1 MRAPKRYRL
10 AETDVGRFRA
20 AIQAVVGLSPQTR
33 LFFYATS
40 LAHVLLK
47 LLLGLSLAVA
57 DRYGFASLVA
67 PPQGLLFAGADIV
80 TCFVC
85 AKLLDLCVPQRVQ
98 QTVQDGLFMVLFS
111 FLLANFIV
119 HTYFKAFVNL
129 GLIAFNGA
137 SATEIID
144 YTIAGLTRYSITFA
158 CSMLAVF
165 LCASLLR
172 RRLLASRFLARPHLP
187 VYSLGAGILAMAYV
201 GTLGSGQC
209 GFLSFNPGFSL
220 LRSFALT
227 NATLE
232 LSATAEQAAAFTAP
246 QPILGQYDVSPVVAL
261 PSQRGKN
268 VLFVLIESLPYE
280 RTPLGGARGG
290 LTVLSELAENGV
302 SFSNFHTV
310 FPATSRSFLAYHC
323 GIYPTTGNATVTKF
337 QPGYACDS
345 ILDSLHAR
353 GYRTGFFTAPMFTYD
368 NLDKSRV
375 VKGYDTFEDLFSLR
389 ARAQHASFDAPAVE
403 EEAVSRAALE
413 FMEKDRTRPF
423 FTTYFMFWNHSP
435 YRLPASD
442 ISALPP
448 LERYQRT
455 LEYLDQVL
463 RDLLARLE
471 ADGILEHTLVIVSA
485 DHGEGFAIHHDNKNH
500 VGHIYED
507 DVHIPLV
514 FHVPGLGK
522 HETHRLGS
530 NVDFAP
536 TLAAL
541 LGLPC
546 KGSWQGQDLFGADF
560 KPRPLLLFG
569 RSSFTTNGLLDG
581 QYKYIEYV
589 PNQQRALYDLA
600 LDPHEQ
606 ENLAGRYPERVRA
619 YAGLVHSWL
628 PVAEYRA
635 LAVEH

>member
-1 MRAPKRYRL
+1 M
-10 AETDVGRFRA
+10 GRFRF
-20 AIQAVVGLSPQTR
+20 AIDAVVGLSPQAR
-33 LFFYATS
+33 LFFFTTS

-47 LLLGLSLAVA
+47 LLLGLSLSIA
-57 DRYGFASLVA
+57 DRYGFQSLVA
-67 PPQGLLFAGADIV
+67 PPQGLVFAGVDIV

-85 AKLLDLCVPQRVQ
+85 AKLLDLCVPQRFQ
-98 QTVQDGLFMVLFS
+98 QTVQQGLFMLLFV

-119 HTYFKAFVNL
+119 HSYFKSFVNL

-137 SATEIID
+137 GALEIID
-144 YTIAGLTRYSITFA
+144 YTLAGLTRYSVTFA
-158 CSMLAVF
+158 CSVLAV
-165 LCASLLR
+165 LLAASIFR
-172 RRLLASRFLARPHLP
+172 RRLLASALLLPHYLP
-187 VYSLGAGILAMAYV
+187 AYALGAALLAMLYV

-209 GFLSFNPGFSL
+209 GFLAVNPGFVL
-220 LRSFALT
+220 LRSFTLT
-227 NATLE
+227 NASLE
-232 LSATAEQAAAFTAP
+232 ISATPEQAAAFATP
-246 QPILGQYDVSPVVAL
+246 QPIFGQYDVAPVVTL

-268 VLFVLIESLPYE
+268 VLFVLIESLPFE
-280 RTPLGGARGG
+280 RTPLGGASGG
-290 LTVLSELAENGV
+290 LTILGELAENGV
-302 SFSNFHTV
+302 SFTNFHTV

-375 VKGYDTFEDLFSLR
+375 VKGYDTFEDLSTLR
-389 ARAQHASFDAPAVE
+389 GRAEHASFDAPAVE

-423 FTTYFMFWNHSP
+423 FVNYFMFWNHSP
-435 YRLPASD
+435 YRLPFSD

-455 LEYLDQVL
+455 LDYLDRVL

-471 ADGILEHTLVIVSA
+471 AGGILKDTLVIVSA
-485 DHGEGFAIHHDNKNH
+485 DHGEGFAVHHDNKNH

-514 FHVPGLGK
+514 IHVPGLGK

-546 KGSWQGQDLFGADF
+546 ASSWQGQDLLGADF
-560 KPRPLLLFG
+560 RGRPLLVFG

-589 PNQQRALYDLA
+589 SNQQRALYDLSV
-600 LDPHEQ
+600 DPHEQ
-606 ENLAGRYPERVRA
+606 ENLAARHPEHVQV
-619 YAGLVHSWL
+619 YDQFVHSWL

-635 LAVEH
+635 STVKH